1 MKFHLKICWT
11 PVVSTSLICVRWNCQ
26 VPNDQIDINWTDFSR
41 LIGLRLQ
48 WPFTFKLEFQWLFR
62 LSQLTAKFEKLLV
75 HWLSLSWVFHWF
87 MFGDKFDTWVWR
99 AIFTS
104 FPNNGIRLNW
114 YHVHTHSVRS
124 ESISFLLW
132 TFTYHPYHFH
142 NQIWNHYDLWII
154 IFSMEQTHWIGQLK
168 STQSSELES
177 SPTNQFEVK
186 RRFYYQ

>member
-1 MKFHLKICWT
+1 MKGEKNPDFDGW
-11 PVVSTSLICVRWNCQ
+11 SLLSQSGEKLRRKGL
-26 VPNDQIDINWTDFSR
+26 TR
-41 LIGLRLQ
+41 LLLRL
-48 WPFTFKLEFQWLFR
+48 P
-62 LSQLTAKFEKLLV
+62 
-75 HWLSLSWVFHWF
+75 LSWAFHWF
-87 MFGDKFDTWVWR
+87 MFGDKFGTRVSR

-104 FPNNGIRLNW
+104 FPNATIRLNW